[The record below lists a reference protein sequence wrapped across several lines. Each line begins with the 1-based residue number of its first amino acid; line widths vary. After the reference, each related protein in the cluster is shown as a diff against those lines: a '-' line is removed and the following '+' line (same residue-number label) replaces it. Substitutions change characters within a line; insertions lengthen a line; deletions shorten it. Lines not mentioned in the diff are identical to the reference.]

1 MNEIGKPRTVT
12 VKTVKVVGGKR
23 KLVPVTEGGSPVTRI
38 ENAQVW
44 RVTREV
50 LDGSFGRDRGRKLV
64 VGFIAPDLLVLY
76 PKGTRQKVTFPID
89 EIYRTALYR
98 KANIAHMQD
107 MRDRKS
113 KRQEQRARRRLDAQ
127 ERRFKLSVRK
137 TNAKA

>member
-1 MNEIGKPRTVT
+1 MTEIGKPRTVT
-12 VKTVKVVGGKR
+12 LKNVHIVDGKR
-23 KLVPVTEGGSPVTRI
+23 VLVRKIEDGKFVTRV
-38 ENAQVW
+38 ENAEVW
-44 RVTREV
+44 RVTRGE

-64 VGFIAPDLLVLY
+64 VGLVAPDLLVLY

-98 KANIAHMQD
+98 KANIAHMQE
-107 MRDRKS
+107 MRDRKV

-137 TNAKA
+137 ANAKA

>member
-23 KLVPVTEGGSPVTRI
+23 KLVPVTEDGNPVTRI
-38 ENAQVW
+38 ENAEVW

-137 TNAKA
+137 TNDKA